1 MRWASSSPSSTI
13 STCCLAPRTS
23 TSVSSRR
30 PRLAVTLGDPR
41 GIGPEVVAKAI
52 ALGPLDA
59 DLVLVGSKDIAP
71 RSLLPEQAG
80 RIAGQAVEE
89 VVRLALA
96 GEVDGIVTGPV
107 HKHALRLAG
116 FRYPGLTE
124 LLSHLAVD
132 VDVAMMLPAS
142 ALRVVLVTTIISL
155 KDVASQL
162 TTDLVVRCVRVA
174 ERALGASWGSA

>member
-13 STCCLAPRTS
+13 STCCVAPRTS

-89 VVRLALA
+89 AVRLPPA
-96 GEVDGIVTGPV
+96 GGGDGLLPRPAAQ
-107 HKHALRLAG
+107 HALQLSRL
-116 FRYPGLTE
+116 RPT
-124 LLSHLAVD
+124 
-132 VDVAMMLPAS
+132 
-142 ALRVVLVTTIISL
+142 R
-155 KDVASQL
+155 
-162 TTDLVVRCVRVA
+162 
-174 ERALGASWGSA
+174 